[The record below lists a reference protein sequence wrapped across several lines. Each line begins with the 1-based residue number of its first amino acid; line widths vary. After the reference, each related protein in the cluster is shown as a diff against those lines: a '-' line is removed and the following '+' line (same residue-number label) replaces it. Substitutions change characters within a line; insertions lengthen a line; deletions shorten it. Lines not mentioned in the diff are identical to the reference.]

1 MLNVTKVRQLAK
13 ENGLSISY
21 LCRKLG
27 LSTNYIS
34 DVEKGKSAIT
44 TERLT
49 ILAELLDTSVDYL
62 TDKTDIKKAITN
74 SDGKKYVVDEQEIE
88 MLNLYEKLSPEFQRL
103 AREQLRILRIAQ
115 DSKDKK

>member
-1 MLNVTKVRQLAK
+1 MLNIDKVKQLTK
-13 ENGLSISY
+13 
-21 LCRKLG
+21 
-27 LSTNYIS
+27 
-34 DVEKGKSAIT
+34 EKGWSLSFLCSKMGVYSSYINDVRRGKAVISN
-44 TERLT
+44 ERLT
-49 ILAELLDTSVDYL
+49 ILAELLDTSIDYL

-74 SDGKKYVVDEQEIE
+74 SDGKKYVVDEQEVE